1 MTARIT
7 LSILM
12 SCYVISACST
22 ETAEVVS
29 IATQIPNYSNTS
41 TPYSSPSPSL
51 TPSPTFTPTS
61 TEIPK
66 DQFADDLIDYNTM
79 VDYCK
84 GGVFTGQTTLWEADV
99 SGVTVGE
106 LTEKGISACY
116 IEAVEAEGE
125 DPLPIYSAI
134 VAQDSAVRDPAT
146 DNLLG
151 PDHLNG
157 LVQLYFDSRIDV
169 SEDLD
174 ARVIKGV
181 QPFTIHGVLFK
192 DENSS
197 FVRDQ
202 GEPRIDIGTVCALVE
217 QTTGP
222 NRGTIDEYCSETD
235 EQGHFSIKGFSWVNV
250 NQGYLLELRP
260 DIETDLRYINFP
272 DGSTV
277 FITGPIEMDYE
288 TTELDMPLDKGFLNF
303 VFDLDSFD
311 FVPLIDNYTDHDLRK
326 GYVLTWTG
334 DTTVDNWDGVQESWD
349 DISSATYDNSQGT
362 DFAVPMGTEVRA
374 AANGVIK
381 YSAGGGGNS
390 YSRYMSQLVNIPG
403 DPYVYRLEYRHNS
416 ENLFTVGA
424 RVTRY
429 QVIALSGNNG
439 GKGVDGATTPHLE
452 FKVVAIPRE
461 IWEESGAWDYI
472 ESNLVPLS
480 TEVHV
485 ARDYDPFLNELWLSG
500 DTIVDSTA
508 VTQAKQ
514 KR

>member
-1 MTARIT
+1 MKKMTARIT

-116 IEAVEAEGE
+116 IEAVGAEE
-125 DPLPIYSAI
+125 VDPLPIYSAI
-134 VAQDSAVRDPAT
+134 VAQDGAVRDPAT
-146 DNLLG
+146 NNLLG

-157 LVQLYFDSRIDV
+157 LVQLYFDSGIDV
-169 SEDLD
+169 SESLD
-174 ARVIKGV
+174 ARVVKGV
-181 QPFTIHGVLFK
+181 QPFSIQGVVFNDL
-192 DENSS
+192 NSS
-197 FVRDQ
+197 FARDK
-202 GEPRIDIGTVCALVE
+202 GEPRLDIGTVCALVE

-235 EQGHFSIKGFSWVNV
+235 EQGHFFIKGFSSVNL
-250 NQGYLLELRP
+250 NKGYQLVIRS

-272 DGSTV
+272 DGSTA
-277 FITGPIEMDYE
+277 FITGPIEMVYE
-288 TTELDMPLDKGFLNF
+288 TTELDIPLDRGFLNS
-303 VFDLDSFD
+303 VLNLEELD
-311 FVPLIDNYTDHDLRK
+311 FVPITDNFTDHDLRE

-334 DTTVDNWDGVQESWD
+334 DTTVDNWDAVQESWD
-349 DISSATYDNSQGT
+349 DISPYTYDQSQGH
-362 DFAVPMGTEVRA
+362 DIALPIGTEIQA
-374 AANGVIK
+374 AANGIIK
-381 YSAGGGGNS
+381 YSGGGPEFGNV
-390 YSRYMSQLVNIPG
+390 RGIVQLVDIPG
-403 DPYVYRLEYRHNS
+403 ENSIYLLQYTHNS
-416 ENLFTVGA
+416 KNLVIA
-424 RVTRY
+424 RDRVNRN
-429 QVIALSGNNG
+429 QIIALSGNNG
-439 GKGVDGATTPHLE
+439 GGGVDGAVTPHLE
-452 FKVVAIPRE
+452 FKVVDVPRE
-461 IWEESGAWDYI
+461 IWDQFGYSD
-472 ESNLVPLS
+472 NLFEYLASRGVDLPDGQ
-480 TEVHV
+480 HV
-485 ARDYDPFLNELWLSG
+485 YRDHGPFLNELWLQG
-500 DTIVDSTA
+500 NTIVGRDL
-508 VTQAKQ
+508 
-514 KR
+514 